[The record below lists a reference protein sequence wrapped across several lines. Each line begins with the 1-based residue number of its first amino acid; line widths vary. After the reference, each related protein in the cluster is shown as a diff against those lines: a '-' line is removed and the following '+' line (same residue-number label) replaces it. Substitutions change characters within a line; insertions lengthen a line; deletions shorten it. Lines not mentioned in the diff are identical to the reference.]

1 MKKALLVFTVF
12 VITACSTRNV
22 ISDEREYVAR
32 HIIHHPSIEHYQLA
46 VGEHQLHY
54 ATHGDDKK
62 PALIIIHGTPGN
74 WQQYAR
80 YLLNDTLLAHYY
92 MVVIDRPGWGRSTL
106 GQDKRIAS
114 FAEQANIVGTL
125 AKKLR
130 LESGGQPVVL
140 MGHSLGASLA
150 PRVAM
155 DFPDDINGLLLFAGT
170 LDPKLSSPRWFN
182 YLGAAP
188 FAKYIIGDRFSRSNK
203 EIFALQEDVGAMN
216 NRWHEIE
223 AEVIAVQG
231 MKDGLVYPANS
242 DFIEKT
248 FNPKTT
254 SVVRLK
260 NEGHLFPMTQ
270 REAVVDWAITILDII
285 QSAPKKIQR

>member
-22 ISDEREYVAR
+22 ISDEREYVAK

-46 VGEHQLHY
+46 IGEHQLHY
-54 ATHGDDKK
+54 ATHGDHKK
-62 PALIIIHGTPGN
+62 PALIIIHGTPGS

-106 GQDKRIAS
+106 GGDKAIAS
-114 FAEQANIVGTL
+114 FAEQANIIGAL

-130 LESGGQPVVL
+130 QESGGQAVIL

-155 DFPDDINGLLLFAGT
+155 DFPEDIQGLLLFAGT
-170 LDPKLSSPRWFN
+170 LDPQLSSPRWFN

-188 FAKYIIGDRFSRSNK
+188 FANYIIGDRFSRSNK
-203 EIFALQEDVGAMN
+203 EIFALKTDVNAMN
-216 NRWHEIE
+216 HRWDEIK

-231 MKDGLVYPANS
+231 MTDGLVYPANS
-242 DFIEKT
+242 DFIENT
-248 FNPKTT
+248 FNADTT
-254 SVVRLK
+254 SVVRLED
-260 NEGHLFPMTQ
+260 EGHLFPMTQ
-270 REAVVDWAITILDII
+270 REAVVGWALTILKSI
-285 QSAPKKIQR
+285 QSAAEKNQ